1 VFDGD
6 RCPARRGEGCGRGAC
21 RPAGRTNAWSQLP
34 SALHRRDLSITRTA
48 EILQLAGLLDDDRI
62 PSFAAL
68 TRARLAL
75 LPAPMAANVG
85 HWLRT
90 RSYGGP
96 SRPAMSTPSG

>member
-1 VFDGD
+1 MPSDDLILNVRQIAGYPPVSGNV
-6 RCPARRGEGCGRGAC
+6 PA
-21 RPAGRTNAWSQLP
+21 
-34 SALHRRDLSITRTA
+34 TA
-48 EILQLAGLLDDDRI
+48 SLILQLAGLLDDDRI